1 MKKILSLLLLGIATI
16 FLISCSKQNT
26 LDGKYYNQYDYLV
39 LEIKGN
45 QGTYH
50 ENHNHP
56 ITNVDSQNKTFSFS
70 ASGREY
76 VATYDIK
83 KDGTLTFDIGNFLTG
98 GNKQTVYKKDS
109 EAYKKNIKKW
119 LRDFL

>member
-1 MKKILSLLLLGIATI
+1 MKKLLSLLLLGIATI

-26 LDGKYYNQYDYLV
+26 LDGEYYNQYDYLV

-50 ENHNHP
+50 ENRNHP
-56 ITNVDSQNKTFSFS
+56 ITNVDSQNKTFGFS

-83 KDGTLTFDIGNFLTG
+83 KDGTLTFDTGNFLTG

-109 EAYKKNIKKW
+109 EAYKKNIKK
-119 LRDFL
+119 

>member
-1 MKKILSLLLLGIATI
+1 MQNEKLITLLIIGIATI

-26 LDGKYYNQYDYLV
+26 LDGEYYNQYDYLV

-56 ITNVDSQNKTFSFS
+56 ITNVESQNKTFTFS

-76 VATYDIK
+76 VASYDIK
-83 KDGTLTFDIGNFLTG
+83 KDGTLTFDTGNFLTG
-98 GNKQTVYKKDS
+98 GNKQTVYKKIV
-109 EAYKKNIKKW
+109 KPIRKI
-119 LRDFL
+119 

>member
-1 MKKILSLLLLGIATI
+1 MENEKLLSLLLLGIATI

-26 LDGKYYNQYDYLV
+26 LDGEYYNQYDYLV

-56 ITNVDSQNKTFSFS
+56 ITNVDSQ
-70 ASGREY
+70 
-76 VATYDIK
+76 IK
-83 KDGTLTFDIGNFLTG
+83 HLLFQLLEENMLHPMIL
-98 GNKQTVYKKDS
+98 KKMG
-109 EAYKKNIKKW
+109 
-119 LRDFL
+119 L